1 MRIGIC
7 TPWRRR
13 DVAYAAI
20 QLADLFSR
28 WGHHVALFT
37 SIPQPARVSHYWD
50 GKIRTAGR
58 MKFTSWAVDLDT
70 IIWTTCPHVGQPAW
84 AEKAGKQTVL
94 LGDPGDGALI
104 EETYPAFH
112 KILAPSSHAVRVL
125 TAARLKSVVACPWSP
140 VLPVTTPTGTEVVT
154 GLRLYVPP
162 IDRSRSTSP
171 DAAMTVIGSV
181 LAARPAV
188 VATVSLSGRDRS
200 ASQRL
205 RRLARTSGG
214 RLTLLGGEDYDR
226 QLLRYGE
233 HDLTLLTATS
243 EVFGIAALC
252 SLHMSTPV
260 VGYLTQPLTE
270 IVGDRSGVL
279 VPRAGQPED
288 CIRLARKL
296 MRVLDSPS
304 ALFRY
309 RTGCPTGLMRRR
321 EAFEL
326 VLSGIAA
333 RPTIPQLSRKAGDAG
348 V

>member
-7 TPWRRR
+7 TPWQRR

-37 SIPQPARVSHYWD
+37 SIPQPARVSRYWD

-162 IDRSRSTSP
+162 IDQPRRRHDRGRVGP
-171 DAAMTVIGSV
+171 GR
-181 LAARPAV
+181 AARDCRNRQPQWTGPQCEPA
-188 VATVSLSGRDRS
+188 APPAGPHLRGPLDPPGRR
-200 ASQRL
+200 
-205 RRLARTSGG
+205 
-214 RLTLLGGEDYDR
+214 
-226 QLLRYGE
+226 
-233 HDLTLLTATS
+233 
-243 EVFGIAALC
+243 
-252 SLHMSTPV
+252 
-260 VGYLTQPLTE
+260 
-270 IVGDRSGVL
+270 
-279 VPRAGQPED
+279 
-288 CIRLARKL
+288 
-296 MRVLDSPS
+296 
-304 ALFRY
+304 
-309 RTGCPTGLMRRR
+309 GL
-321 EAFEL
+321 
-326 VLSGIAA
+326 
-333 RPTIPQLSRKAGDAG
+333 
-348 V
+348 